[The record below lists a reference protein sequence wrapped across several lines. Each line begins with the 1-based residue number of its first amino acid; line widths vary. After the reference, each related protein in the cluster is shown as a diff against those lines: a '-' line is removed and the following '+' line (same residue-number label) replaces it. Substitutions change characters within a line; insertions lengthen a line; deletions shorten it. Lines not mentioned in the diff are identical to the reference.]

1 MELKILTA
9 NQILNKLPISLA
21 QLKAGNNSEKHKNE
35 IRQLYDN
42 FFTDQKNLQSNSIKV
57 SLTLLKNGNNL
68 YEHWRWTNE
77 PHIFELDLTDKLN
90 LKNSNKS
97 ITLANLSIY
106 YTWKNIKSE
115 CHKNKFKISAPVWH
129 STFALSD
136 GFYPIFDIQDYFD
149 KESTSSSLSK

>member
-21 QLKAGNNSEKHKNE
+21 PLKAGNNSEKHKNE

-77 PHIFELDLTDKLN
+77 PHIFQLDLTDKLN

-115 CHKNKFKISAPVWH
+115 YHKNKFKISAPVWH
-129 STFALSD
+129 NTFALSD
-136 GFYPIFDIQDYFD
+136 GFYPISDIQDYFD